1 LPIPTPGVGIGFQ
14 AVCKGR
20 VSKIDSKELALR
32 IVDAAK
38 EKLGE
43 QVTVLDMRA
52 LTSFCDYFVIVSA
65 GSMRQV
71 NAISDAVQFEL
82 AKDRRK
88 PLSSVSSSDQSG
100 WIVLDY
106 NSVVAHIFYEPMR
119 EFYALE
125 HLWADAKKVRLSKKI
140 VAKKL

>member
-1 LPIPTPGVGIGFQ
+1 M
-14 AVCKGR
+14 
-20 VSKIDSKELALR
+20 
-32 IVDAAK
+32 VDAAR

-43 QVTVLDMRA
+43 DITVLDMRA

-71 NAISDAVQFEL
+71 NAISDAIQDEL
-82 AKDRRK
+82 AKEKRK

-100 WIVLDY
+100 WIVLDF

-125 HLWADAKKVRLSKKI
+125 HLWADAKKVRLSKKL